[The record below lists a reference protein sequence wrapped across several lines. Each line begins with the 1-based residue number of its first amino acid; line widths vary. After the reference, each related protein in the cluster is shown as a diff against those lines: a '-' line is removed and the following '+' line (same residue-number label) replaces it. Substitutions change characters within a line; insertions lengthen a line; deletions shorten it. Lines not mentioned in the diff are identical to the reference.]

1 MVAGQAAFS
10 VRVLVTSD
18 WQLTVAQTNCS
29 ASIFNFGTA
38 EMAASQKFGHPAL
51 DTPSTTAHLSLCT
64 FVTLPAGQRYIS
76 AENLPEGVMFSPHL
90 SFYTVF
96 FFVVLAFPYHL
107 DHIYIYTFNCTYV
120 YIYIHI
126 PQIGRAIGVLTSNRR
141 GAVVTLAE
149 GVVPWWGAIA
159 RSHGWMLLNC

>member
-51 DTPSTTAHLSLCT
+51 DMPSTTSHLSLCT

-90 SFYTVF
+90 SF
-96 FFVVLAFPYHL
+96 FFVVLPFPYHL
-107 DHIYIYTFNCTYV
+107 DHIYIY
-120 YIYIHI
+120 IYII
-126 PQIGRAIGVLTSNRR
+126 YI
-141 GAVVTLAE
+141 
-149 GVVPWWGAIA
+149 
-159 RSHGWMLLNC
+159 